1 MKPISVPLV
10 VVSNQTI
17 SLKLVVDGPAPPET
31 SAAYPDVPD
40 NPIPAEPAN
49 VLGPGKVKLVSPRT
63 SIGSPGAAESASEIG
78 PQTPCDAAVE
88 VPAKLPSSLM
98 VVTAAADP
106 EAGRVA
112 LGRILPL
119 QVAALATLVGSYAGE
134 PKLHSL
140 AELDEAEVKKL
151 PVATLSPTLSIEPVN
166 CPWLRPTL
174 PTIAATIAKET
185 KGHNHVPEIIKC
197 RIRVLDRPRRST
209 TTPFKLTPFDT
220 SAQTPSISAFSYQWR
235 PMIRT

>member
-49 VLGPGKVKLVSPRT
+49 VLGPGKLKLVSPRT

-78 PQTPCDAAVE
+78 PQTPCDATVE

-98 VVTAAADP
+98 VVTAVADP
-106 EAGRVA
+106 EAGRVPLA
-112 LGRILPL
+112 TILPL
-119 QVAALATLVGSYAGE
+119 QVAALETLVGSYAGE

-151 PVATLSPTLSIEPVN
+151 PVATLSPTLSMDPVN

-185 KGHNHVPEIIKC
+185 KGHSQAPEVVKC
-197 RIRVLDRPRRST
+197 RTRVLCRPGRSST
-209 TTPFKLTPFDT
+209 CPFTLTPFDS
-220 SAQTPSISAFSYQWR
+220 SAQTPSVNAFS
-235 PMIRT
+235 